1 VALDPVEQQ
10 GRAFGPPSRDLR
22 DAADLVVGIRPGNVP
37 QRSQPLNCRDE
48 VAQVSIGH
56 VISPVDNVLVSPT
69 VIDGLSKIKSGQAA
83 KSGQGT

>member
-1 VALDPVEQQ
+1 MALDPVEQQ
-10 GRAFGPPSRDLR
+10 RWAFGLPSRDLR
-22 DAADLVVGIRPGNVP
+22 DAADLVVGIRPADMP
-37 QRSQPLNCRDE
+37 QRSQPLNRRDE

-56 VISPVDNVLVSPT
+56 VISPVDNVLVCPT